1 MDIVYLGAAAL
12 FLALLVGL
20 VLGCDRLGARS

>member
-1 MDIVYLGAAAL
+1 LDIVYLGASAL

-20 VLGCDRLGARS
+20 VLACDKLGVKP

>member
-1 MDIVYLGAAAL
+1 VDIVYLGAIAL

-20 VLGCDRLGARS
+20 VLGCARLGENA